1 MAKPPPP
8 RRRVRLP
15 STSPRASDE
24 GLIDGR
30 FVVLELIDQ
39 GGQAQIFRGRDE
51 KTGAAV
57 AIKVLLESFA
67 KQPEFHE
74 RLAREA
80 QALAQLRSP
89 GLIRT
94 FGFYWTHDQRPCVVM
109 ELLCGRSLGA
119 HLDALE
125 SQRRRLSV
133 PAVVACMGPVAH
145 ALSVAHAAGIIHRD
159 LKPDNIFVLEGEQV
173 DVPTKLLD
181 FGFAK
186 FLNHSALTAEG
197 SIAGSPRYIAPEAW
211 RGERELTP
219 SFDVY
224 SFGAVVFR
232 CLAGAPPYPETSLA
246 RLLTLV
252 TTASIPSIH
261 AVRPD
266 LPPTMDDWMN
276 RSLAKY
282 PSERFG
288 SVQQQFHELERIVL
302 HEGARRSAA
311 EK

>member
-15 STSPRASDE
+15 STSPRPAEE

-30 FVVLELIDQ
+30 YLVLDLIDQ

-51 KTGAAV
+51 KTGRFV
-57 AIKVLLESFA
+57 AIKVLREGFA
-67 KQPEFHE
+67 TQPEFHE

-80 QALAQLRSP
+80 QALGELESP
-89 GLIRT
+89 GLLRT
-94 FGFYWTHDQRPCVVM
+94 FGLYWTHDQRPCVVM
-109 ELLCGRSLGA
+109 ELLIGRSLGA
-119 HLDALE
+119 HLEELE
-125 SQRRRLSV
+125 SQKRRLSV
-133 PAVVACMGPVAH
+133 PAIVACMEPVAE

-159 LKPDNIFVLEGEQV
+159 LKPDNIFVLEGEQWE
-173 DVPTKLLD
+173 VPAKLLD

-186 FLNHSALTAEG
+186 FLNQAALTAEG

-219 SFDVY
+219 SFDIY

-232 CLAGAPPYPETSLA
+232 CLAGAPPYPETSLP

-252 TTASIPSIH
+252 TTAAIPSLC
-261 AVRPD
+261 ALRPD

-276 RSLAKY
+276 MSLAKQ

-288 SVQQQFHELERIVL
+288 SVGEQFEELRRIL
-302 HEGARRSAA
+302 SD
-311 EK
+311 